1 MNKISKTHYKQI
13 YHYND
18 FGDYN
23 NYYNFF
29 GFKQHHPK
37 NNNINKQLSM
47 NNNSHFINSN
57 NIFNKEFN
65 DNKEYYYTHSN
76 KKKKFHKNNNNNY
89 EEIKNEENFNE
100 FNDDKNRNNELLK
113 VKINVNGNQM
123 EELVI
128 YKDEDIY
135 NLIVIFCKKNNI
147 GEKFIMPL
155 YNKIIQSLKKLNY
168 LQNNMELNRN
178 DIMVLNSARKYV
190 ENV

>member
-29 GFKQHHPK
+29 GFKKYHSK

-76 KKKKFHKNNNNNY
+76 KKKKFHKNNNNY
-89 EEIKNEENFNE
+89 EGIKNEENFNK

-168 LQNNMELNRN
+168 LKNNMELDRN

>member
-29 GFKQHHPK
+29 GFKKYHSK

-57 NIFNKEFN
+57 NIFNNEFN
-65 DNKEYYYTHSN
+65 DNKEYYYTYSN
-76 KKKKFHKNNNNNY
+76 KKKKFHKNNNNY
-89 EEIKNEENFNE
+89 EGIKNEENFNK

-168 LQNNMELNRN
+168 LKNNMELNRN
-178 DIMVLNSARKYV
+178 DIMILNSARKYV

>member
-1 MNKISKTHYKQI
+1 MNKISKSHYKQI

-29 GFKQHHPK
+29 GFKKYHSK

-57 NIFNKEFN
+57 NIFNNEFN
-65 DNKEYYYTHSN
+65 DNKEYYYTYSN
-76 KKKKFHKNNNNNY
+76 KKKKFHKNNNNY
-89 EEIKNEENFNE
+89 EGIKNEENFNK

-168 LQNNMELNRN
+168 LKNNMELNRN
-178 DIMVLNSARKYV
+178 DIMILNSARKYV

>member
-29 GFKQHHPK
+29 GFKKYHSK

-57 NIFNKEFN
+57 NIFNNEFN

-76 KKKKFHKNNNNNY
+76 KKKKFHKNNNNY
-89 EEIKNEENFNE
+89 EGIKNEENFNK

-168 LQNNMELNRN
+168 LKNNMELNRN

>member
-1 MNKISKTHYKQI
+1 MNKISKSHYKQI

-29 GFKQHHPK
+29 GFKKYHSK
-37 NNNINKQLSM
+37 NNNINKQSSM

-57 NIFNKEFN
+57 NIFNNEFN
-65 DNKEYYYTHSN
+65 DNKEYYYTYSN
-76 KKKKFHKNNNNNY
+76 KKKKFHKNNNNY
-89 EEIKNEENFNE
+89 EGIKNEENFNK

-168 LQNNMELNRN
+168 LKNNMELNRN

>member
-1 MNKISKTHYKQI
+1 MNKISKSHYKQI

-29 GFKQHHPK
+29 GFKKYHSK

-57 NIFNKEFN
+57 NIFNNEFN
-65 DNKEYYYTHSN
+65 DNKEYYYTYSN
-76 KKKKFHKNNNNNY
+76 KKKKFHKNNNNY
-89 EEIKNEENFNE
+89 EGIKNEENFNK

-168 LQNNMELNRN
+168 LQNNMELDRN

>member
-29 GFKQHHPK
+29 GFKKYHSK

-57 NIFNKEFN
+57 NIFNNEFN

-76 KKKKFHKNNNNNY
+76 KKKKFHKNNNNY
-89 EEIKNEENFNE
+89 EGIKNEENFNK

-168 LQNNMELNRN
+168 LKNNMELNRN
-178 DIMVLNSARKYV
+178 DIMILNSARKYV

>member
-29 GFKQHHPK
+29 GFKKYHSK

-57 NIFNKEFN
+57 NIFNNEFN
-65 DNKEYYYTHSN
+65 DNKEYYYTYSN
-76 KKKKFHKNNNNNY
+76 KKKKFHKNNNNY
-89 EEIKNEENFNE
+89 EGIKNEENFNE

-168 LQNNMELNRN
+168 LKNNMELNRN
-178 DIMVLNSARKYV
+178 DIMILNSARKYV